1 MNTICR
7 RWLTI
12 FLGLGLWAGL
22 SNSQDITKGS
32 ISGVVRDSSGAIVA
46 GAQVRL
52 TSPNGDRQTVTDSG
66 GVYVFDNLV
75 AGNNYTITVP
85 HAGFSEA
92 KVENISVG
100 INKRSTVDVTLQLGK
115 TSETITVQGVGTDII
130 DLTSTTTGG
139 VLDSSLYTKTAIGRN
154 VSSVVNMAPGVADSA
169 GAGDANPSIN
179 GASGLENQ
187 YIIDGANITDPGF
200 GGFGTFSREF
210 GSKGTGV
217 NFDFI
222 QEVQVLT
229 GGFEA
234 QYGQAL
240 GGVVNVVTKSGTN
253 TFHGSAYGYFGPT
266 HLAVNNRNVNPSLV
280 SKITYVQNQSTFD
293 FGGDFGGYLIKDK
306 LFFYGGINPVFDNSY
321 QQADPSFG
329 NSALGTVNVSAN
341 TVNYTGKLNW
351 NIGSKHQLE
360 GSVFGD
366 PSTTPTTF
374 NRGLNSNDN
383 LRESAL
389 NYGSRTWSGR
399 YTGAL
404 TNTLVVTAN
413 YSEYYNHFNETP
425 KFNGYEQ
432 TDNTPVQ
439 DGTGSSFTYN
449 GLGYLENTV
458 THAHQFATSMT
469 LTKSFWG
476 QHTLQLGYQ
485 FEDDPFDDVEL
496 YSGPDF
502 TLPNDPVLGPG
513 AGQTV
518 HGGRFVRTHL
528 DPNDITTPIVMEL
541 DRGNYSSPIISTDS
555 RYHAGYIEDT
565 WSIGRRITLKPG
577 LRFEQQELLGND
589 AKYVFGHNWG
599 PRIGVIVDP
608 TGNRHSKFFA
618 NWGRFFEK
626 IPQDIAVRSLS
637 QETGFSGFVYYADP
651 GPSLPVD
658 TSPSNFL
665 AQYSSSAGLTG
676 TSPTIIQG
684 GTGAQYQDEVV
695 AGFEH
700 QFTDRFNV
708 SARFTY
714 RHLRRILEDEQGVNA
729 TQGYDSTAYGFGVPY
744 VVGNPS
750 ASQDIFVNQTPCTGA
765 PPACVDGW
773 TPPFGTPRPD
783 GIPDGFPNPSRIY
796 KAMELV
802 VSRRFTTNFQ
812 FYGSYVLSKVY
823 GNYEGNF
830 RADNGQIDPN
840 ISSMFDFTNTD
851 GRMTDQFASG
861 VLPVDRTHQIK
872 LYGNYQI
879 GKLNLGLAW
888 NIQSGTPIT
897 GFLDHPVYTN
907 AGEIPD
913 GPRGRYGR
921 TDWYF
926 PFNLHAD
933 YVIKLGETKALRF
946 GFDVFNLFD
955 RVVPYRVNQW
965 KEVDL
970 SPGLLEPDFLKP
982 VFHGLPIDMSGY
994 SQPINARLSARFEF

>member
-1 MNTICR
+1 MRTICS

-12 FLGLGLWAGL
+12 FLALALWAGL

-66 GVYVFDNLV
+66 GVYVFDSLV
-75 AGNNYTITVP
+75 AGNNYSVTVP

-115 TSETITVQGVGTDII
+115 TSETITVEGVATDII

-154 VSSVVNMAPGVADSA
+154 VSSVINMAPGVADSA

-240 GGVVNVVTKSGTN
+240 GGVVNVVTKSGSN
-253 TFHGSAYGYFGPT
+253 SFHGSAYGYFGPT

-293 FGGDFGGYLIKDK
+293 FGGDFGGYIIKDK

-321 QQADPSFG
+321 QRADPSFG
-329 NSALGTVNVSAN
+329 NFALGSVNVSAN
-341 TVNYTGKLNW
+341 TVNYTGKINW

-366 PSTTPTTF
+366 PSSTPTTF

-389 NYGSRTWSGR
+389 SYGSRTWSGR

-404 TNTLVVTAN
+404 TNSLVVMAN
-413 YSEYYNHFNETP
+413 YSEYYNHFNENP

-432 TDNTPVQ
+432 LDNTPVQ
-439 DGTGSSFTYN
+439 EGTGSSFTYN

-458 THAHQFATSMT
+458 SHTHQFATSMT

-485 FEDDPFDDVEL
+485 FEDDPYDDVEL

-502 TLPNDPVLGPG
+502 TLPDNPVLGPA

-518 HGGRFVRTHL
+518 HGGYFVRTHL
-528 DPNDITTPIVMEL
+528 DPNDVTTPIVMEL
-541 DRGNYSSPIISTDS
+541 ERGNYSSPIISTDS

-589 AKYVFGHNWG
+589 ARYVFGHNWG

-618 NWGRFFEK
+618 NWGRFFER

-637 QETGFSGFVYYADP
+637 QESGFSGSVYYGDP
-651 GPSLPVD
+651 GPNLPVD
-658 TSPSNFL
+658 TSASNFL
-665 AQYSSSAGLTG
+665 PQYSSTNGLTG

-684 GTGAQYQDEVV
+684 GTGAQFQDEVV
-695 AGFEH
+695 GGFEH
-700 QFTDRFNV
+700 EFSDRFNV

-773 TPPFGTPRPD
+773 TPPVGTPRPD
-783 GIPDGFPNPSRIY
+783 GVPDGFPNASRIY

-802 VSRRFTTNFQ
+802 VSRRFSTNFQ
-812 FYGSYVLSKVY
+812 FYGSYVLSKLY

-861 VLPVDRTHQIK
+861 VLPVDRRHQIK
-872 LYGNYQI
+872 LYGNYQL

-946 GFDVFNLFD
+946 GMDVFNLFD

-965 KEVDL
+965 KEVDG

-982 VFHGLPIDMSGY
+982 VFHGLPINMSGY